1 MVNNFQ
7 RLGSTSN
14 SQVGRDFEIAAQ
26 DYFRKKGISF
36 QRGHSVRIGVSRK
49 KNRKFDLGSDDPPV
63 LVECKSHTWTSS
75 GNVPSAKITVWNEA
89 MYLFLLAPMRFQ
101 KVLFVLRDFNE
112 GRSESLAEYY
122 VRNYSHLIPD
132 NVEIWEYDAFDS
144 SIVNVTGTSDR

>member
-1 MVNNFQ
+1 
-7 RLGSTSN
+7 
-14 SQVGRDFEIAAQ
+14 
-26 DYFRKKGISF
+26 
-36 QRGHSVRIGVSRK
+36 
-49 KNRKFDLGSDDPPV
+49 
-63 LVECKSHTWTSS
+63 
-75 GNVPSAKITVWNEA
+75 